1 MTAKVP
7 DFGNK
12 LAGGIPLVADV
23 KGLQLNVSL
32 AGEPAVTPAHLV
44 LHDWGR
50 FQSPHGS
57 WEECP
62 YRRAP
67 PRGAPPGGVAA
78 GDAGRP
84 WRFLFPG
91 RAAPQGAAAARSAAR
106 GAPGVTDEGG
116 GPAEGARAGQRAG
129 RAGTARTLAE
139 QAPGHPIEGGKR
151 RGAMLTGLIDQSI
164 VNWFAAGP
172 SNGLYQASHVRID
185 TSQAGI

>member
-67 PRGAPPGGVAA
+67 PRG
-78 GDAGRP
+78 GRP
-84 WRFLFPG
+84 PP
-91 RAAPQGAAAARSAAR
+91 AAPRRAPRRPAVLRQGTLGGR
-106 GAPGVTDEGG
+106 GASYS
-116 GPAEGARAGQRAG
+116 PAGLRRKARRLRGA
-129 RAGTARTLAE
+129 
-139 QAPGHPIEGGKR
+139 R
-151 RGAMLTGLIDQSI
+151 RGARR
-164 VNWFAAGP
+164 A
-172 SNGLYQASHVRID
+172 
-185 TSQAGI
+185 

>member
-1 MTAKVP
+1 MTAKIP

-23 KGLQLNVSL
+23 KDLQLNVSL
-32 AGEPAVTPAHLV
+32 AGDPAVTPAHLV

-62 YRRAP
+62 YRRTP
-67 PRGAPPGGVAA
+67 PRDAPPGGSAA
-78 GDAGRP
+78 GGAGRP

-91 RAAPQGAAAARSAAR
+91 GGAPQGAAASRTAAVA
-106 GAPGVTDEGG
+106 APGVTDEGSD
-116 GPAEGARAGQRAG
+116 PAKGAGAGRRAG
-129 RAGTARTLAE
+129 RAGTARALAE
-139 QAPGHPIEGGKR
+139 QAPGQHAEGGKR

-164 VNWFAAGP
+164 VNWCAAGP
-172 SNGLYQASHVRID
+172 
-185 TSQAGI
+185 